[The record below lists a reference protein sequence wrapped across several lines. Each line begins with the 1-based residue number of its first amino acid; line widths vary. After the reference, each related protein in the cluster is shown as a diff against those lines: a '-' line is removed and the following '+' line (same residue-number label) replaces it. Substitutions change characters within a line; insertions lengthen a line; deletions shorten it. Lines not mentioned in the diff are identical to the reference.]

1 MKTRAGTS
9 QIEMGLHPH
18 HEERMIELQPSTS
31 ATVRPP
37 PVPWFGFEEAFTF
50 VSQKGKNVVVQ
61 CNYCLPVIKYVGSA
75 ISTASN
81 VKQHLKKAHPE
92 QLRTILEIVGG
103 SGRRRGRPRQNLQSE
118 DGSPAA
124 KMAKKQ
130 PILEPWRTGGEIIT
144 QSLLDS
150 RLMDYIVE
158 ETVPL
163 QTVEKPTFR
172 ALVGLGIPRY
182 LTIMCAK
189 TLRDRIERRAAS
201 VREALA
207 NQMAMVP
214 YVATTADCWA
224 SGEVTSLWVTA
235 HWINPATLKRE
246 FGALACRQLEGPP
259 NYCTLVKAL
268 HNVYAEYG
276 IHNKVMCITADNGKH
291 FIAKEAVDSVDV
303 SCGGEDGR
311 EAKVEFVCVSEILD
325 TGSEQQKE
333 VAELDGSLCL
343 PPHRRCASHTL
354 NLVATQD
361 IQAMISDS
369 SRNSPLG
376 AFRKHFLSLMD
387 KCSQLW
393 SRQNQSIQFAEY
405 IHEQCGTYLKVPDKT
420 RWNSTFDA
428 LKQLNEFLATAPEKV
443 DDVMEHCSLDRI
455 AEAERVLLQE
465 YMEIMGP
472 LARALDILQR
482 ENSMFMGY
490 LLPTLYSLDRKLQ
503 RLENKP
509 EPYTYCLPVL
519 RGLRSALR
527 KRFDS
532 VWEDKDL
539 LLAACLHPFFK
550 LDWLEKAEHRSK
562 MEAWLKA
569 ELQDAISDDIE
580 EPLEEEQESDSD
592 LYNYFD
598 IESGRKKSNVSTAE
612 EEIST
617 YLKIPRSE
625 VSSLSLYSFPHILQ
639 SFLKYNTG
647 IPSSAAMER
656 LFTTDARAMAAKS
669 HSFSGEFLEH
679 LLLVKQNR
687 AFSVF

>member
-1 MKTRAGTS
+1 MKTRGAS
-9 QIEMGLHPH
+9 QIEMAAERLHLH
-18 HEERMIELQPSTS
+18 HEERAMEQQPSTS
-31 ATVRPP
+31 SAVRPP

-61 CNYCLPVIKYVGSA
+61 CNYCLPGIKYVGSA

-92 QLRTILEIVGG
+92 QLRAILEIVGG
-103 SGRRRGRPRQNLQSE
+103 SGRRRGRPRQLLLSD

-124 KMAKKQ
+124 KMIKKQ
-130 PILEPWRTGGEIIT
+130 PVFDPWRGGGEIVT
-144 QSLLDS
+144 QNLLDTK
-150 RLMDYIVE
+150 LMNYVVE
-158 ETVPL
+158 ETLPL
-163 QTVEKPTFR
+163 HTVEKPTFR
-172 ALVGLGIPRY
+172 ELVGLGLPRN

-189 TLRDRIERRAAS
+189 TLRDRIESRAAR

-207 NQMAMVP
+207 SQMAVVP
-214 YVATTADCWA
+214 YVATTADCWT
-224 SGEVTSLWVTA
+224 SGEKTSLWVTA
-235 HWINPATLKRE
+235 HWINPVTLKRE
-246 FGALACRQLEGPP
+246 FGALACKQLEGPP
-259 NYCTLVKAL
+259 LT
-268 HNVYAEYG
+268 YG
-276 IHNKVMCITADNGKH
+276 IHHKVTGITTDNDKH
-291 FIAKEAVDSVDV
+291 FSPKEAMGGVDV
-303 SCGGEDGR
+303 HHGGGEDGR
-311 EAKVEFVCVSEILD
+311 EENVEFVCVSEILD
-325 TGSEQQKE
+325 TGRAKQKE
-333 VAELDGSLCL
+333 MSESGESLCL

-376 AFRKHFLSLMD
+376 AFRKHFLSLME

-393 SRQNQSIQFAEY
+393 SRQNQSVELAAY
-405 IHEQCGTYLKVPDKT
+405 IHEQCGTYLKVLDQT
-420 RWNSTFDA
+420 RWNATFEA
-428 LKQLNEFLATAPEKV
+428 LKQLNELLATVPGKM
-443 DDVMEHCSLDRI
+443 DDILDRCSLDRI
-455 AEAERVLLQE
+455 ATAERVLLQE

-509 EPYTYCLPVL
+509 EPYAYCLPVL

-569 ELQDAISDDIE
+569 ELQEAVGKDSE
-580 EPLEEEQESDSD
+580 EVLEEEQESDSD

-598 IESGRKKSNVSTAE
+598 IEPGRKKSG
-612 EEIST
+612 
-617 YLKIPRSE
+617 
-625 VSSLSLYSFPHILQ
+625 
-639 SFLKYNTG
+639 SFLKYNSG
-647 IPSSAAMER
+647 IPSSAAVER
-656 LFTTDARAMAAKS
+656 LFATDARAMAIKS
-669 HSFSGEFLEH
+669 HSLPGDLLEE
-679 LLLVKQNR
+679 LFLVKQNG